1 MNSILEQIGALGIV
15 PVIKIEDADKAQ
27 PLAEAMCAG
36 GLPLAEIT
44 FRTAS
49 AAKAIEN
56 VAKHVPDMLV
66 GAGTVLTCEQV
77 DRALDAGA
85 RFIVSPGFNE
95 KVVQHCIKRGVPI
108 TPGCSCPSDLERAI
122 ENGLEVVKFFPAEQS
137 GGLKYIKAISAPYA
151 QLRFIPTGGISTKNL
166 NEYLSFGKV
175 LACGGSWL
183 APADLV
189 AAGDFAGVERIVRE
203 AVSLVLG
210 VTIRHIGVNAADAG
224 ASLDTARAFASLL
237 RTQVKQGNSSNF
249 AGTLVEVM
257 KEPFRGAHGHIALGV
272 NSIPRALAYMARC
285 GFAADMTSAKY
296 DDAGA
301 IKTVY
306 LSDEIGGFAIHL
318 LQN

>member
-85 RFIVSPGFNE
+85 RFI
-95 KVVQHCIKRGVPI
+95 KRGVPI

-183 APADLV
+183 APADRV

-257 KEPFRGAHGHIALGV
+257 KQPFRGAHGHIALGV
-272 NSIPRALAYMARC
+272 NNIPRALAYMARC
-285 GFAADMTSAKY
+285 GFAADMESAKY